1 MSTTTEIQNQTEEL
15 ILSGDQ
21 AAASADG
28 SVVDNAND
36 NAGQEEG
43 FDIVLKD
50 DENKPEAK
58 PNENA
63 KFAARRVARKRQREI
78 EQQMQA
84 IESGELPD
92 HLRVTPELPE
102 MPTPDDYLSDAALE
116 KYGFDTYKANAAYQ
130 ADLQKWQISA
140 MDARSN
146 AVAEQGRRT
155 QAYTQQ
161 NKQIADAMKA
171 HYDAADELN
180 LPDYQDKEDIALQ
193 VMPKGVDTAIA
204 TYFPEKSAAIIYY
217 LGSNPEKARE
227 LFSKDPTQ
235 ATIELARLA
244 DKLTLTPRGKQRSD
258 APPADEPLSGDVS
271 AANAAG
277 LRKQMEKAASDG
289 NVTLYRQIKA
299 KLQGIK

>member
-1 MSTTTEIQNQTEEL
+1 MSITTEIQNQTEEL
-15 ILSGDQ
+15 PLSGNQ
-21 AAASADG
+21 AAAPADG
-28 SVVDNAND
+28 LVIDNAND
-36 NAGQEEG
+36 NTGQEEG

-50 DENKPEAK
+50 DESNTEAK
-58 PNENA
+58 STDNA
-63 KFAARRVARKRQREI
+63 KQAARRVARKRQREI

-84 IESGELPD
+84 VESGELPE

-102 MPTPDDYLSDAALE
+102 IPAPDDYLSDAALE

-130 ADLQKWQISA
+130 ADLQRWQMSA

-161 NKQIADAMKA
+161 SKQIADAMRV
-171 HYDAADELN
+171 HYDSADKLN
-180 LPDYQDKEDIALQ
+180 LPDYQDKEDAALL

-244 DKLTLTPRGKQRSD
+244 DKLTLTPRGKQRSE

-271 AANAAG
+271 AANVAG
-277 LRKQMEKAASDG
+277 LQKQMDKAASDG

>member
-1 MSTTTEIQNQTEEL
+1 MSITTEIQNQTEEL
-15 ILSGDQ
+15 PLSGNQ
-21 AAASADG
+21 AAAPADG
-28 SVVDNAND
+28 LVIDNAND
-36 NAGQEEG
+36 NTGQEEG

-50 DENKPEAK
+50 DESNTEAK
-58 PNENA
+58 STDNA
-63 KFAARRVARKRQREI
+63 KQAARRVARKRQREI

-84 IESGELPD
+84 VESGELPE
-92 HLRVTPELPE
+92 HLRVTLELPE
-102 MPTPDDYLSDAALE
+102 IPAPDDYLSDAALE

-130 ADLQKWQISA
+130 ADLQRWQMSA

-161 NKQIADAMKA
+161 SKQIADAMRV
-171 HYDAADELN
+171 HYDSADKLN
-180 LPDYQDKEDIALQ
+180 LPDYQDKEDAALL

-244 DKLTLTPRGKQRSD
+244 DKLTLTPRGKQRSE

-271 AANAAG
+271 AANVAR
-277 LRKQMEKAASDG
+277 LQKQMDKAASDG

>member
-1 MSTTTEIQNQTEEL
+1 MSITTEIQNQTEEL
-15 ILSGDQ
+15 TLSGDQ
-21 AAASADG
+21 AAAPADG
-28 SVVDNAND
+28 LVIDNANG
-36 NAGQEEG
+36 NTGQEEG

-50 DENKPEAK
+50 DESNTEVK
-58 PNENA
+58 PNDNA
-63 KFAARRVARKRQREI
+63 KQAARRVARKRQREI

-84 IESGELPD
+84 VESGELPE

-102 MPTPDDYLSDAALE
+102 MPMPDDYLSDAALE

-130 ADLQKWQISA
+130 ADLQKWQMSA

-161 NKQIADAMKA
+161 SKQIADAMRV
-171 HYDAADELN
+171 HYDSADKLN
-180 LPDYQDKEDIALQ
+180 LSDYQDKEDAALQ

-244 DKLTLTPRGKQRSD
+244 DKLTLTPRGKQRSE

-271 AANAAG
+271 AANVAG
-277 LRKQMEKAASDG
+277 LQKQMDKAASDG
-289 NVTLYRQIKA
+289 NVALYRQIKA